1 MMLSITVSTFFL
13 IFLFLVR
20 GAKQEPSISDTD
32 DKEPSG
38 DDELDKGE
46 LKVDE
51 LLVLV
56 GVEHFG
62 GLSPSFGGLFG
73 GLFGGRFE
81 RPAEEGF
88 IGPESAGA
96 RSSVA

>member
-1 MMLSITVSTFFL
+1 MT
-13 IFLFLVR
+13 
-20 GAKQEPSISDTD
+20 
-32 DKEPSG
+32 KEPSG

-62 GLSPSFGGLFG
+62 GLSSSFGGLFG
-73 GLFGGRFE
+73 ARFE
-81 RPAEEGF
+81 RSAEEGF

-96 RSSVA
+96 RSSLA

>member
-1 MMLSITVSTFFL
+1 MLSITVSTFFL

-62 GLSPSFGGLFG
+62 GLSSSFGRLFG
-73 GLFGGRFE
+73 GLFGGRF
-81 RPAEEGF
+81 
-88 IGPESAGA
+88 
-96 RSSVA
+96 